1 MPRNNSKT
9 NRYKNVDNV
18 FAELDLDNLSFQTP
32 ISRSSSYASITSL
45 PESEPDYQLNTNQ
58 IDLNCEYVKLQIQAT
73 HLVAEFVEARR
84 EFINAYDQWLM
95 NRKLVILE
103 LYQLS
108 EDLDNWKFGK
118 DVSQAA
124 GSGLGIIG
132 GAVGITGAITV
143 LTGGAAIPAALIF
156 AGIGVGLTGGMT
168 SLTGNIM
175 ETIADKRKAKKAI
188 EALAE
193 DEENTSKVINCYE
206 ALKLTMFEAK
216 FVLDRHESCRKIIY
230 SKLTALDVPTE
241 TFNPHGL
248 IHHMKVEQLNTAE
261 YGDSFNY
268 VENEVLNRSRSSSDV
283 VDEVNKKE
291 KSIKSAS
298 DLSKTDSKIEPK
310 NLKNDTKNSKNDKN
324 HAPKPEQ
331 NTLGDNPDNSTTDY
345 QNPSKHGAIYEAA
358 DGQDFSRGASALAT
372 TVGGGN
378 TVKDVVGIVMKNGLQ
393 SAQSLA
399 VGLGGAFIVIDLY
412 QIFNASRSLNKGSM
426 SETAGV
432 LRLKGDQL
440 LEQQLFFNQIYEY
453 LR

>member
-1 MPRNNSKT
+1 MPRNSSKT
-9 NRYKNVDNV
+9 NRYKNVDDV
-18 FAELDLDNLSFQTP
+18 FAELDLDNMSFQIP
-32 ISRSSSYASITSL
+32 ISRSSSHASITSL
-45 PESEPDYQLNTNQ
+45 PESEPDYELNTNQ
-58 IDLNCEYVKLQIQAT
+58 IDLNSEHVKLQIQAT

-156 AGIGVGLTGGMT
+156 AGIGVGLTGGVT
-168 SLTGNIM
+168 SLSGNIM

-193 DEENTSKVINCYE
+193 DEENTSKVVNCYE

-216 FVLDRHESCRKIIY
+216 FVLDRHASCRKIIH

-261 YGDSFNY
+261 YGNSFNY
-268 VENEVLNRSRSSSDV
+268 VENEILNRPRSSSDAV
-283 VDEVNKKE
+283 EEIKNAE
-291 KSIKSAS
+291 KTIKSA
-298 DLSKTDSKIEPK
+298 DSKAVSKFESK
-310 NLKNDTKNSKNDKN
+310 NLKNDTKNAKTDVSSSMKSG
-324 HAPKPEQ
+324 Q
-331 NTLGDNPDNSTTDY
+331 NSTGDNPDNSSTDF